1 MSTTN
6 IINYYLSLIRALR
19 SGYFETKVFEDLNI
33 HA

>member
-19 SGYFETKVFEDLNI
+19 SGYFETKVSEDLKI